1 MIYNHKKWRDK
12 MKKIILG
19 VAIVATTLMSL
30 DFNVQ
35 TNSLGYKNRG
45 ETISESNKKSLSNKT
60 VKDGLGYKDVR
71 EYEMSKSEVA
81 SLYKN
86 KCKRCHGKE
95 GKGSGRTNEAR
106 KLGSIGRS
114 ELERILVTYAAGKPV
129 NGRYINIMTDQL
141 RSVTRVQISSLAK
154 YISETF

>member
-1 MIYNHKKWRDK
+1 
-12 MKKIILG
+12 MKKIVFG
-19 VAIVATTLMSL
+19 VVVIATTLISSG
-30 DFNVQ
+30 FNIQ
-35 TNSLGYKNRG
+35 TNNLEYNNRG
-45 ETISESNKKSLSNKT
+45 INVSKSNTKSLSKKT

-95 GKGSGRTNEAR
+95 GRGSGRTNEAR

>member
-1 MIYNHKKWRDK
+1 MRKVL
-12 MKKIILG
+12 LG
-19 VAIVATTLMSL
+19 MVVLAITLMSAN
-30 DFNVQ
+30 F
-35 TNSLGYKNRG
+35 
-45 ETISESNKKSLSNKT
+45 ETKKGAIHYNDRRLSVPSSHLKPLSDKR

-71 EYEMSKSEVA
+71 EYEMSKAEVA

-86 KCKRCHGKE
+86 KCKRCHGKV
-95 GKGSGRTNEAR
+95 GRGGGRSQGAR
-106 KLGSIGRS
+106 KLGDISRN

-129 NGRYINIMTDQL
+129 EGRWSTVMVEKA